1 MVPQQDLKLL
11 NNSLI
16 INVLNVSRNTV
27 VTIVVTLKNNQ

>member
-16 INVLNVSRNTV
+16 INVLNFIKMPWLLSW
-27 VTIVVTLKNNQ
+27 LH